1 MEKKIYAFGMDG
13 FIVPMMKRF
22 AAEGAMPHFE
32 RMLRE
37 GAVNQT
43 LPSFPVW
50 TPTNWATLS
59 TGAHTGTHGV
69 TRWRV
74 EVAPGQR
81 IDSFDG
87 RANNAER
94 IWNALERAGMKSV
107 AVHYPA
113 AHPSGV
119 KSGFVVDGFG
129 HPGHRSTEF
138 EVASCQA
145 YTTDAVPE
153 GAIEMD
159 HDGTA
164 VRHVQRSVEPIP
176 SLTPAKEWRNVPES
190 AAPPLESRID
200 VAARPGG
207 GVTTFNLLAVDSEGR
222 GYDRVL
228 VCRDRNGSSCIA
240 EAGVGEW
247 SEWAVADFNVDG
259 GKRSASLRFKLM
271 ELAADG
277 SRLKL
282 YRTQVTYTD
291 GFTVPDELAGELLD
305 RFGPYQEHAS
315 MLPYT
320 SGMADFETALEECE
334 YQGMWFAEVARYMLR
349 ERGCS
354 FFICHWHLYDYL
366 NHIHLGDVDPV
377 CPGYVAER
385 AEKYVDYFRRAYQ
398 VGDRILGRLW
408 KDADAHT
415 YVGVVSDHGCSPDV
429 RVANIRQFLHEQG
442 FLALKRG
449 GEEDLA
455 RDQVREEDIDWER
468 TRAYLKDDKGFDIFI
483 NAVPGPEFDRIEA
496 ELLLAVRTWV
506 DEEVGRNPVAV
517 ALPRRD
523 AYILGQWGDQCGDVV
538 FAWDHGYVSGYYGQ
552 WRGIAGGGCAGA
564 PNVFGAHHGG
574 FLPTLSEVSS
584 SFGSWLMA
592 GPGLKRGYERPV
604 DRLGY
609 IHAADVV
616 PTFCRI
622 LGAEPPR
629 QAQGAVARDL
639 FEGHEMVR
647 ERMSDPDVPS

>member
-1 MEKKIYAFGMDG
+1 MEEKIYAFGMDG

-22 AAEGAMPHFE
+22 AAEGALPHFE
-32 RMLRE
+32 RILRE

-119 KSGFVVDGFG
+119 KSGYVVDGFG

-138 EVASCQA
+138 EVASCHA
-145 YTTDAVPE
+145 YTTDAALAE
-153 GAIEMD
+153 TIGMD

-176 SLTPAKEWRNVPES
+176 SLTPAKEWRNMPES
-190 AAPPLESRID
+190 AAPPLESSID

-207 GVTTFNLLAVDSEGR
+207 DVTTFNLLAVDSEGR

-228 VCRDRNGSSCIA
+228 LCRDRSGSCCIA

-247 SEWAVADFNVDG
+247 SEWAVEDFAVHG
-259 GKRSASLRFKLM
+259 SKRPASLRFKLI

-282 YRTQVTYTD
+282 YRTQVTFTD
-291 GFTVPDELAGELLD
+291 GFTFPDALAGELLE

-377 CPGYVAER
+377 CPGYAAER
-385 AEKYVDYFRRAYQ
+385 AEKYLHYFRQAYQ
-398 VGDRILGRLW
+398 MGDRIL
-408 KDADAHT
+408 
-415 YVGVVSDHGCSPDV
+415 DV
-429 RVANIRQFLHEQG
+429 CG
-442 FLALKRG
+442 
-449 GEEDLA
+449 
-455 RDQVREEDIDWER
+455 R
-468 TRAYLKDDKGFDIFI
+468 TRA
-483 NAVPGPEFDRIEA
+483 RI
-496 ELLLAVRTWV
+496 RTWAWC
-506 DEEVGRNPVAV
+506 PTMVAHPTSGWPISGCSCTSR
-517 ALPRRD
+517 AFWRSSAARKRTWREIRCARRISTGS
-523 AYILGQWGDQCGDVV
+523 ARGPISRMTRGSTFSSTSCRGLSSTGSRPSCCWRCARGSTRKRDVIR
-538 FAWDHGYVSGYYGQ
+538 WLSPCRDGTRTSSGNGETSAAT
-552 WRGIAGGGCAGA
+552 W
-564 PNVFGAHHGG
+564 
-574 FLPTLSEVSS
+574 SS
-584 SFGSWLMA
+584 
-592 GPGLKRGYERPV
+592 PGTTG
-604 DRLGY
+604 
-609 IHAADVV
+609 
-616 PTFCRI
+616 T
-622 LGAEPPR
+622 
-629 QAQGAVARDL
+629 
-639 FEGHEMVR
+639 
-647 ERMSDPDVPS
+647 